1 MKRKISGI
9 RLFLLVFFGGPLLA
23 LIVLFLG
30 CIDTLQLLGV
40 ACGHNR
46 PLSLVL
52 FSLCG
57 WLLLAIGAGIFS
69 AIQDGKPFG

>member
-1 MKRKISGI
+1 MKRKISGM

-30 CIDTLQLLGV
+30 CIDPLQLLGV
-40 ACGHNR
+40 ACGHNL

-57 WLLLAIGAGIFS
+57 
-69 AIQDGKPFG
+69 